1 LIYLR
6 LQEISRCGFFDLMD
20 RANKLTKLSDSLV
33 SLNFNI
39 NWEAFRLDLNTLRQ
53 KDRKSSAGEKAFDI
67 ILMFKIL
74 VLHQLLK
81 RDGIVASAAT

>member
-1 LIYLR
+1 
-6 LQEISRCGFFDLMD
+6 MD
-20 RANKLTKLSDSLV
+20 RANKLTKLSDTLV

-39 NWEAFRLDLNTLRQ
+39 NLEAFRLDLKTLRQ